1 MDIIALSR
9 SKFYV
14 IIRIMEYEE
23 WIDFCYLVFFWR
35 IETLKDVRTKE
46 YSGVGREREM
56 FLIIVINFISKKN
69 EDETTQLEF
78 PSKLV
83 QY

>member
-1 MDIIALSR
+1 
-9 SKFYV
+9 
-14 IIRIMEYEE
+14 MEYEE

-46 YSGVGREREM
+46 YSGVGRERET

>member
-1 MDIIALSR
+1 MD
-9 SKFYV
+9 
-14 IIRIMEYEE
+14 
-23 WIDFCYLVFFWR
+23 FWR

-46 YSGVGREREM
+46 YSGVGRERET